1 MATEKQIAA
10 NRRNA
15 LKSTGPRTPEGKAR
29 SRWNALKHGIL
40 AKAVVAPPYSVSV
53 CGKEN
58 TELEYCPSEEGAEFK
73 RLYRALCEE
82 LQPAGVLEGMLVE
95 QIACLYWR
103 LRRVYSWE
111 AAQVAQRK
119 ADLQSRPAYENPKTS
134 ADAHKEFFE
143 RVVEAQRKI
152 LQLAESGPFDQRKL
166 EQLRK
171 LLDIK
176 VDEEIMGITFN
187 VLEVKPSYIEEL
199 VQLAQQNPQELQRKL
214 REEISIRE
222 WSKANEEANDIHRRS
237 LQEQAA
243 CLPSVEVLQKA
254 ARYEAHLSKQ
264 LYKALHE
271 LIRLQ
276 AARSGQDVP
285 VPAAVDVT
293 IDGESGSFGKN
304 ST

>member
-1 MATEKQIAA
+1 M
-10 NRRNA
+10 
-15 LKSTGPRTPEGKAR
+15 
-29 SRWNALKHGIL
+29 
-40 AKAVVAPPYSVSV
+40 
-53 CGKEN
+53 
-58 TELEYCPSEEGAEFK
+58 
-73 RLYRALCEE
+73 
-82 LQPAGVLEGMLVE
+82 
-95 QIACLYWR
+95 
-103 LRRVYSWE
+103 
-111 AAQVAQRK
+111 
-119 ADLQSRPAYENPKTS
+119 QSRPAYENPKTG
-134 ADAHKEFFE
+134 ADARKEFFE

-152 LQLAESGPFDQRKL
+152 LQLAGSGPFDQRKL

-276 AARSGQDVP
+276 AARSGYSEHENRVHPIPITRGD
-285 VPAAVDVT
+285 
-293 IDGESGSFGKN
+293 
-304 ST
+304 